1 MSKNNEIPQNSEVAN
16 KIEEVETLD
25 GEVEFT
31 YTIDYLNGACAA
43 LTTMDDIDTAIM
55 NKRDE
60 QRVKRIRRKC
70 LRIIDSCINEFYDEL
85 FESEEEDS

>member
-1 MSKNNEIPQNSEVAN
+1 MSENTEIPSKDEPV
-16 KIEEVETLD
+16 EEMD
-25 GEVEFT
+25 GEIEFT
-31 YTIDYLNGACAA
+31 YTIDYLNGACTA
-43 LTTMDDIDTAIM
+43 LATMDDIDTAIM

-70 LRIIDSCINEFYDEL
+70 LRIIDTCINEFYDEL